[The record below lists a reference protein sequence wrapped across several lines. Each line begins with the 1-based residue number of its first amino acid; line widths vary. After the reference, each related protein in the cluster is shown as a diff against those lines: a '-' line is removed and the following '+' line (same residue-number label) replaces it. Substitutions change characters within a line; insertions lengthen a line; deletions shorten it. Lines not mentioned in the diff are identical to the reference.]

1 MALGI
6 NSSVEGTTLTLELSG
21 RLSTQETREFDITF
35 AEKVQ
40 GMKQA
45 LLDFSKVEYISSAGL
60 RLPRKWGRFCRR
72 PVLIT

>member
-60 RLPRKWGRFCRR
+60 RSLFTAKKKS
-72 PVLIT
+72 TT

>member
-6 NSSVEGTTLTLELSG
+6 NSRVEGTTLTLELSG

-60 RLPRKWGRFCRR
+60 RTCLRRKRK
-72 PVLIT
+72 

>member
-21 RLSTQETREFDITF
+21 RLSTQETREFDIMF
-35 AEKVQ
+35 EEKVQ

-45 LLDFSKVEYISSAGL
+45 LLDFQKWNTFPRRDCVPCL
-60 RLPRKWGRFCRR
+60 RRKRK
-72 PVLIT
+72 